1 MEKQVIHVEL
11 EPDTDLHELVEEVHS
26 DGVPRLLERNGEALA
41 VLAPTENYTPST
53 AEPKSRR
60 NRDTILALAGA
71 WKDLDG
77 DALIEDLYKARNESP
92 PSPPVDL

>member
-1 MEKQVIHVEL
+1 MAPQVIHVEL
-11 EPDTDLHELVEEVHS
+11 EPDTNLHELVEEVRS

-41 VLAPTENYTPST
+41 VLAPSENYSPS
-53 AEPKSRR
+53 AEEPKSKR
-60 NRDTILALAGA
+60 NKDKILALAGA

-77 DALIEDLYKARNESP
+77 DALIEDLYKARNETP